1 MKKELSYRHMLVVAM
16 PICIL
21 QILIDNKLL
30 NQYLNIVLT
39 SYNREEIIY
48 SLISRKDIEE
58 EDDKFKVLYILRW
71 ISCIKGFSSLYPH
84 LKIDI
89 VSRFYKITNFR

>member
-1 MKKELSYRHMLVVAM
+1 MKKELSYRHMLIVAM
-16 PICIL
+16 PIYVL
-21 QILIDNKLL
+21 QTLINNKLL
-30 NQYLNIVLT
+30 NQYLNIALT

-71 ISCIKGFSSLYPH
+71 ISCIEGFSTLYPH

-89 VSRFYKITNFR
+89 VKHFYKITDFH